1 MPRLRALPL
10 ALALI
15 GCHTPAQDGST
26 DSTSST
32 TSTTSTTPTTS
43 TTAPD
48 SSTATAPTEP
58 TDTDP
63 TDSTGGDAPCVAPA
77 LRERSLPALGD
88 VRGVHFVDLDGDG
101 DDELLALVPGTLTA
115 VLDDDSVVVTPL
127 PCSIY
132 DPGSVIPLHLDA
144 GPTMDI
150 LAARDGECIS
160 VGLGVGD
167 GSFTWVDVVEAD
179 FPEPADLPWLTHGV
193 AIDPDG
199 DGIDAVV
206 ALENTQVGLYSHFLP
221 DLTQPEWAP
230 IADIAGPLEI
240 AVGPLAGSPAPD
252 LLLARSGCEAVIHP
266 GPDFAAGPTLEG
278 DGQPSESC
286 TWLLG
291 DFGGATRQPVTI
303 NRDSGVIEY
312 WAGDPLASTSVDFTG
327 RLDRGTLLRSAL
339 PDDPYLLVAHDD
351 DGTLL
356 MRLLWRW
363 ATFPAG
369 CTASLAI
376 PYGVLSAGD
385 LDGDGIDEL
394 AVVDE
399 SPGPPGLRLFALDS
413 P

>member
-1 MPRLRALPL
+1 MPRLLTLPL
-10 ALALI
+10 ALALL
-15 GCHTPAQDGST
+15 GCHNPPQDGST
-26 DSTSST
+26 DSSTPTSST
-32 TSTTSTTPTTS
+32 NPTTS

-48 SSTATAPTEP
+48 SSTA
-58 TDTDP
+58 TDP

-88 VRGVHFVDLDGDG
+88 VRGVQFVDLDGDG

-127 PCSIY
+127 PCSIH
-132 DPGSVIPLHLDA
+132 DPASVIPLHLDA

-150 LAARDGECIS
+150 LAAREGACIS
-160 VGLGVGD
+160 AGLGAGD

-206 ALENTQVGLYSHFLP
+206 ALEDTQVGLYSHFLP

-230 IADIAGPLEI
+230 IADIAGPIDL
-240 AVGPLAGSPAPD
+240 AVGPLDGSPAPD

-303 NRDSGVIEY
+303 NRQSGVIEY
-312 WAGDPLASTSVDFTG
+312 WSGDPLASTSVDFTG
-327 RLDRGTLLRSAL
+327 RLDRGTLLRSAV
-339 PDDPYLLVAHDD
+339 PDDPWLVVAHDD